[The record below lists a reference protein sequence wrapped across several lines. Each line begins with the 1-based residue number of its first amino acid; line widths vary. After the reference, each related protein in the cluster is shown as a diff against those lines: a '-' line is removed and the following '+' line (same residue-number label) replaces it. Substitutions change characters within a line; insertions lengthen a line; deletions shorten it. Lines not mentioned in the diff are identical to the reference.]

1 MKAPKMILF
10 DYGMTLIQEPPYN
23 ALAGFTAVLAHATAN
38 KYGYTPQ
45 DVLEK
50 AQEINRFLG
59 RGDPATRHL
68 QEVEVPNHMFSS
80 FLYPSLGITIP
91 LSAPEI
97 DKIYWDA
104 ASPGT
109 PTPGIEDFLEFL
121 HRQNIPTGVIT
132 NITYAP
138 EVMKDRINTLLP
150 GNHFSFILPTSQYL
164 FRKPNPRIFQLALE
178 MAELTAEDVWYV
190 GDSYLCDVV
199 GARRAGLFPV
209 LYTGATGPQES
220 HPDVLT
226 VPCWEALR
234 QVLTPCEVG

>member
-10 DYGMTLIQEPPYN
+10 DYGMTLMSEPPYN
-23 ALAGFTAVLAHATAN
+23 ALAGFTAVMAHATVN
-38 KYGYTPQ
+38 KYGYSPE

-50 AQEINRFLG
+50 AAEINRFIG

-80 FLYPSLGITIP
+80 FLYTWLGITIP
-91 LSAPEI
+91 LSAAEI
-97 DKIYWDA
+97 DKIFWDA
-104 ASPGT
+104 ASPAT
-109 PTPGIEDFLEFL
+109 PTPGMEDFLDFL
-121 HRQNIPTGVIT
+121 EDSGIPTGVIT

-150 GNHFSFILPTSQYL
+150 GNHFSFILPTSEFL
-164 FRKPNPRIFQLALE
+164 FRKPNPYIFQLALE
-178 MAELTAEDVWYV
+178 MADLPAEDVWYI

-199 GARRAGLFPV
+199 GARKAELFPV
-209 LYTGATGPQES
+209 LYTGATGPQEA

-226 VPCWEALR
+226 VSCWEDMQAILSD
-234 QVLTPCEVG
+234 VL